1 MDKRMCALG
10 NGFDIERRHML
21 DPGVVVGETV
31 IA

>member
-1 MDKRMCALG
+1 MCALG